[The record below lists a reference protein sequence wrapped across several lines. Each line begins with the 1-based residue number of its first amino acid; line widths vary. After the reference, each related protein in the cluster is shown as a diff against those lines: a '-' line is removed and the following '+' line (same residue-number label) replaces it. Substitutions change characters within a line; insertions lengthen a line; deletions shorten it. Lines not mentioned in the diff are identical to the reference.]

1 MFMSPRRKNT
11 DWQALVTFLFAFVA
25 FVLFNTLCL
34 AAEPE
39 FGVLTTTQEMRQMPV
54 TELAKLLRETGY
66 RHVGAICSA
75 QQWPQ
80 WLEAFRTQEIRVG
93 NVYVKTVVTTEGCD
107 FEYPMEDLLKDLAG
121 SNAVIML
128 HIHEAQSRVENAEIA
143 KHLRPWAEKAEAA
156 GVQLAIYPHVGF
168 RVAKDEEALAI
179 AKVVN
184 HPRFGVCFNLCHFL
198 KQHDMSELRPTLEK
212 ARSYLKLVTIN
223 GSAVGDTQN
232 MNWDQL
238 IQPLDQGEF
247 DLHGFLTTLYCELG
261 YHGPCYVQC
270 YGLNVPTGELL
281 HRTQAAWRRII
292 PACLK

>member
-1 MFMSPRRKNT
+1 MSPRRT
-11 DWQALVTFLFAFVA
+11 IVDWQILGRFLLASGLLVLGNAPR
-25 FVLFNTLCL
+25 L

-54 TELAKLLRETGY
+54 SELARLLHETGY

-80 WLEAFRTQEIRVG
+80 WREAFRTQGIRVG
-93 NVYVKTVVTTEGCD
+93 NVYVKTVVTPQGCE

-121 SNAVIML
+121 PRAVIML
-128 HIHEAQSRVENAEIA
+128 HIHEAKGQVAGDEIA
-143 KHLRPWAEKAEAA
+143 RHLRPWAEKAEAA

-179 AKVVN
+179 ARAVN
-184 HPRFGVCFNLCHFL
+184 HPHFGVCFNLCHFL
-198 KQHDMSELRPTLEK
+198 KQHDMSELRATLEK
-212 ARSYLKLVTIN
+212 ARPYLKLVTIN
-223 GSAVGDTQN
+223 GSAVGDTRN

-247 DLHGFLTTLYCELG
+247 DLHGFLATLYCELG
-261 YHGPCYVQC
+261 YRGPCYVQC
-270 YGLNVPTGELL
+270 FGLSVPTRELL
-281 HRTQAAWRRII
+281 QRTQAAWRRIT